1 MLALIRIP
9 LALLYFVVVN
19 LLLLLICL
27 VRPFHR
33 DNVHHGARLYA
44 GISRLLGVKVIVRVA
59 EDTKSAG
66 PYVYIGNHQ
75 NSYDLITICAATQ
88 PGTVTVGKKSLIWVP
103 LMGQMYWL
111 SGNILIDRL
120 NSSKASSTLKQTIR
134 KIKERRISVWLFP
147 EGTRS
152 NGRGLLPFK
161 TGAFRIARET
171 NEPVRMICASELH
184 NKIKWN
190 RWNNGVVLV
199 DVTAPVAL
207 DDSRDLKEW
216 TQYFYQQMQDKI
228 DQLNKE
234 VAELEAK
241 S

>member
-9 LALLYFVVVN
+9 LALLYFVAVN
-19 LLLLLICL
+19 IALLCICL

-33 DNVHHGARLYA
+33 DNVHYGARMYS
-44 GISRLLGVKVIVRVA
+44 GVSRIFGLKVIVRVA
-59 EDTKSAG
+59 DEVKQGG
-66 PYVYIGNHQ
+66 PYVFIGNHQ
-75 NSYDLITICAATQ
+75 NSYDLVTICAATQ
-88 PGTVTVGKKSLIWVP
+88 PGTVTVGKKSLVWIP

-120 NSSKASSTLKQTIR
+120 NSSKASDTLKQTIR
-134 KIKERRISVWLFP
+134 KIRERRLSVWLFP

-171 NEPVRMICASELH
+171 NEPVCMICASELH
-184 NKIKWN
+184 GKVSLN
-190 RWNNGVVLV
+190 RWNNGIVLV

-207 DDSRDLKEW
+207 DDSRDLKGW
-216 TQYFYQQMQDKI
+216 TQYFHQQMQAKI
-228 DQLNKE
+228 HQLNEE
-234 VAELEAK
+234 VAALEAK
-241 S
+241 P

>member
-9 LALLYFVVVN
+9 LALLYFVAVN
-19 LLLLLICL
+19 IALLFICL

-33 DNVHHGARLYA
+33 DNVHYGARMYS
-44 GISRLLGVKVIVRVA
+44 GVSRIFGLKVIVRVA
-59 EDTKSAG
+59 DEVKQGG
-66 PYVYIGNHQ
+66 PYVFIGNHQ
-75 NSYDLITICAATQ
+75 NSYDLVTICAATQ
-88 PGTVTVGKKSLIWVP
+88 PGTVTVGKKSLVWIP

-120 NSSKASSTLKQTIR
+120 NSSKASDTLKQTIR
-134 KIKERRISVWLFP
+134 KIRERRLSVWLFP

-171 NEPVRMICASELH
+171 NEPVCMICASELH
-184 NKIKWN
+184 GKVSLN
-190 RWNNGVVLV
+190 RWNNGIVLV

-207 DDSRDLKEW
+207 DDSRDLKGW
-216 TQYFYQQMQDKI
+216 TQYFHQQMQAKI
-228 DQLNKE
+228 QQLNEE
-234 VAELEAK
+234 VAALEAK
-241 S
+241 P